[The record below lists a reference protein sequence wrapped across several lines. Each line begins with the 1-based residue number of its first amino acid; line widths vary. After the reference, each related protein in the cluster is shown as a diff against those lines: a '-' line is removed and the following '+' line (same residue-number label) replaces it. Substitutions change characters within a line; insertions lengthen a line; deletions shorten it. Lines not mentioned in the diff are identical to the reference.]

1 MKDYYVYMLA
11 SGKHGTLYIG
21 VTNDL
26 ARRIYE
32 HKTGAAPGFT
42 EKYDVKSLVW
52 YEVHQSIEVAIQRKK
67 APKRWHRQW
76 KIDLIEKTNPGWLDL
91 CDSLG

>member
-1 MKDYYVYMLA
+1 MKDYYVYKLA

-26 ARRIYE
+26 ARRIDE

-52 YEVHQSIEVAIQRKK
+52 YEVHQSIEVAIQREKSL
-67 APKRWHRQW
+67 KRWYRQW
-76 KIDLIEKTNPGWLDL
+76 KIDQIEKTNPGWLDL
-91 CDSLG
+91 YDSLV